1 MAAAHHGS
9 NSSLVECCHVMGA
22 AASLEWLRS
31 HEGTAEQQST
41 PNLIDKRIMAQDEAS
56 AESGCENLLGG
67 KEREREKKKRLRRL
81 CFETNSSRDHSFI
94 SAPAQVLNH

>member
-9 NSSLVECCHVMGA
+9 NSSVVECCHVMGA

-41 PNLIDKRIMAQDEAS
+41 PNLIDKRIMARDEAS
-56 AESGCENLLGG
+56 AESGCENLLRG
-67 KEREREKKKRLRRL
+67 KERERESAREDFVFKQIAPTITLLFLRWL
-81 CFETNSSRDHSFI
+81 KS
-94 SAPAQVLNH
+94 